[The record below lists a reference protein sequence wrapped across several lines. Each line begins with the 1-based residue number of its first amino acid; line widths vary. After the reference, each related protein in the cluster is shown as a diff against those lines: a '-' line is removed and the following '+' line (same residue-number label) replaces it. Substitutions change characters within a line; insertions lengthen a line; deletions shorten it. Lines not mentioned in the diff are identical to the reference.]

1 MSRQVRF
8 IKYGGP
14 VKYTAMLQRQQAA
27 RDALAAGGA
36 PNTVF
41 LLEHTPTITL
51 GRRARPEHI
60 LADAETLE
68 RMGIQVV
75 ETDRG
80 GDVTYHGPGQMV
92 AYPVLDLNQWSPS
105 VDRYLRALEETLIQL
120 LYEYG
125 VSGKRMEGYTGVWV
139 NGAKVAAIGIGVRH
153 WITWHGLALNV
164 GPDETHWTTI
174 IPCGIQDRPVT
185 SLARLLGRAVDME
198 EVMARFIR
206 AFGDVFQC
214 EADCHEA

>member
-1 MSRQVRF
+1 MFRQVRF
-8 IKYGGP
+8 IKYGSL
-14 VKYTAMLQRQQAA
+14 VDYTVMLQRQQAA

-60 LADAETLE
+60 LADAEILE
-68 RMGIQVV
+68 RMGIRVV

-105 VDRYLRALEETLIQL
+105 VDGYLRALEETLIQL
-120 LYEYG
+120 LHEYG
-125 VSGKRMEGYTGVWV
+125 VSGKRVDGYTGVWAD
-139 NGAKVAAIGIGVRH
+139 GAKVAAIGIGVRH

-164 GPDETHWTTI
+164 DPNERYWATI
-174 IPCGIQDRPVT
+174 IPCGIQDKPVT
-185 SLARLLGRAVDME
+185 SLARLLGRTVDME
-198 EVMARFIR
+198 EVKARFIR
-206 AFGDVFQC
+206 AFSEVFQC
-214 EADCHEA
+214 ETDCHEA